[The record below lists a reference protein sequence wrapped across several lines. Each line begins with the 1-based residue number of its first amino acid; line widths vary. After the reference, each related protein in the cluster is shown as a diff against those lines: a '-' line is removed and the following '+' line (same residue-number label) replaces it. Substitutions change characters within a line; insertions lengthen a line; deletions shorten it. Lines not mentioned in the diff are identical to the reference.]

1 LDVEK
6 ERRERVLRDVLDWPS
21 RRAGLEASRGSTPRD
36 FFWLDGAVSRR
47 TGSRQPVAAS
57 YSPEAMMLYLTEI
70 LELPV
75 YDASGKKIGRVAE
88 VAAASVSQ
96 PPRVTLLLLKNG
108 KDALTRSVPFEDVS
122 SLSVDAVRLRIS
134 GEQVQSFQ
142 PDESLLLLRKDL
154 LDQQIIDVNGRKVV
168 RINDLSLEERTA
180 DSRPELRIHAV
191 DIGLGGAVRRLLS
204 GVVPRPWLRKIET
217 RLQQSSI
224 PWGFVDLLE
233 PDPHRRV
240 KLNIS
245 HRVLAKLHPA
255 DLADIMEELAPKE
268 RQAIFNDLDSS
279 VAAEALSEVDPKM
292 QVSIVESLDTARAAE
307 ILEEMSPDAAADL
320 LADLPEETSSEL
332 LQDMPR
338 EDAEE
343 LGELLEFSEHSAGGL
358 MTTDHV
364 ALPSEMTV
372 EKVRHV
378 LANLPDLP
386 ENLSTIFLVDDVGRF
401 AGSVPVARLIVASPG
416 QKLADLTSEPL
427 LSIPTDAP
435 GLDAIELVDKYNL
448 LALPVVNEQE
458 RLVGVI
464 TVDDIVSVLRKK
476 G

>member
-1 LDVEK
+1 
-6 ERRERVLRDVLDWPS
+6 
-21 RRAGLEASRGSTPRD
+21 
-36 FFWLDGAVSRR
+36 
-47 TGSRQPVAAS
+47 
-57 YSPEAMMLYLTEI
+57 MMYLTEI
-70 LELPV
+70 LEMPV
-75 YDASGKKIGRVAE
+75 YDVSGKKIGRVAE
-88 VAAASVSQ
+88 VAAASSDQ
-96 PPRVTLLLLKNG
+96 PPRVTQLLLKNG
-108 KDALTRSVPFEDVS
+108 KGVPTRAVSFDEVS
-122 SLSVDAVRLRIS
+122 SLSGDSVRLRIS
-134 GEQVQSFQ
+134 GDQVQPFQ
-142 PDESLLLLRKDL
+142 PDDSLLLLRKDL

-168 RINDLSLEERTA
+168 RVNDLSLEERAA
-180 DSRPELRIHAV
+180 DSHFELRIHAV
-191 DIGLGGAVRRLLS
+191 DIGFGGAVRRLLS

-217 RLQQSSI
+217 RLQQSAI

-245 HRVLAKLHPA
+245 HKVLAKLHPA
-255 DLADIMEELAPKE
+255 DLADIVEELAPKE
-268 RQAIFNDLDSS
+268 RHAIFNDLDSD

-320 LADLPEETSSEL
+320 LGDLSEETSTEL

-338 EDAEE
+338 AEAEE

-358 MTTDHV
+358 MTTDHL
-364 ALPSEMTV
+364 AMLSEMTV
-372 EKVRHV
+372 AGVREV
-378 LANLPDLP
+378 LASLPELP

-401 AGSVPVARLIVASPG
+401 AGSVPVARLIVALPG
-416 QKLADLTSEPL
+416 QRLGDLKSEPL
-427 LSIPTDAP
+427 LSILTDAP
-435 GLDAIELVDKYNL
+435 ERDAIELVDKYNL
-448 LALPVVNEQE
+448 LALPIVNDEE

>member
-1 LDVEK
+1 
-6 ERRERVLRDVLDWPS
+6 
-21 RRAGLEASRGSTPRD
+21 
-36 FFWLDGAVSRR
+36 
-47 TGSRQPVAAS
+47 
-57 YSPEAMMLYLTEI
+57 MLYLTEI

-88 VAAASVSQ
+88 VAAASVNQ

-268 RQAIFNDLDSS
+268 RHAIFNDLDSS

-307 ILEEMSPDAAADL
+307 ILEEMPPDAAADL
-320 LADLPEETSSEL
+320 LADLPEETASEL
-332 LQDMPR
+332 LQDMER
-338 EDAEE
+338 EGAQE
-343 LGELLEFSEHSAGGL
+343 LGELLEFAENSAGGL
-358 MTTDHV
+358 MTTDYV
-364 ALPSEMTV
+364 ALPDTADV
-372 EKVRHV
+372 KTAQT
-378 LANLPDLP
+378 LIAALPELP
-386 ENLSTIFLVDDVGRF
+386 ENMTTIFLVDADGRL
-401 AGSVPVARLIVASPG
+401 AGSVALAKLLITAPE
-416 QKLADLTSEPL
+416 QKLLELRSEPP
-427 LSIPTDAP
+427 LSVTGESPAGDV
-435 GLDAIELVDKYNL
+435 IELFDKYNL
-448 LALPVVNEQE
+448 LTLPVVEDDQ
-458 RLVGVI
+458 RLVGAVTVADVI
-464 TVDDIVSVLRKK
+464 SLLRKNR
-476 G
+476 